1 MTANIQSHRFL
12 LMSSGTE
19 ISERGRE
26 EGAGQEGAPIRET
39 DGYLRPIG
47 SAHHRRHFLHVG
59 TSSGDKQLQEN
70 HARECRGELQEVAA
84 GKSTGTT
91 TLIVSGSTVS

>member
-26 EGAGQEGAPIRET
+26 EGAPIRET
-39 DGYLRPIG
+39 DGYLRAIG

-70 HARECRGELQEVAA
+70 HARECRGELQEAAA